1 MAERTIVTELANW
14 QESAEIDHPL
24 VVCVSSTKP
33 LAKDLV
39 EWCGAFSDLAVAHC
53 DSDSVFEGVK
63 NVGAISAVV
72 VDLTHLSI
80 GQEKEV
86 REQLIKYLSKFTGAQ
101 IISLIQKRLLDSARD
116 GLVRKSDEKVSFIS
130 YPVSPT
136 AFQVALS
143 RAITQYDFAARA
155 SSAASVVTQL
165 LSQVEMEVTRMLG
178 LLHDLS
184 SNQPFRSLAKAQS
197 AQQRLSIQRLASLNR
212 AKRVVLEE
220 FANDPYWSIIVEL
233 YLTELMNKL
242 SDFKGVA
249 LRLGIPLATFTR
261 RIEHM
266 KNNGVVESE
275 IDSVDKRRHRLRLTE
290 STRRQVELLL
300 NS

>member
-1 MAERTIVTELANW
+1 MSPRTLVVDSSNEPKAP
-14 QESAEIDHPL
+14 EYDHPL

-33 LAKDLV
+33 LASDLV
-39 EWCGAFSDLAVAHC
+39 EWCGAFSDVAVAHR
-53 DSDSVFEGVK
+53 DKDSVFEGV
-63 NVGAISAVV
+63 NNPSAISAVV
-72 VDLTHLSI
+72 VDMTLLSI

-86 REQLIKYLSKFTGAQ
+86 REQLIKYINNFPLAQ
-101 IISLIQKRLLDSARD
+101 IIALVQKRLLDSAAE
-116 GLVRKSDEKVSFIS
+116 GLIRKSDEKVSFVS

-143 RAITQYDFAARA
+143 RAITQYDFGARA

-165 LSQVEMEVTRMLG
+165 LSQVETEVTRMLG
-178 LLHDLS
+178 LLNDLS
-184 SNQPFRSLAKAQS
+184 SNLPFRSLAKAQS

-212 AKRVVLEE
+212 AKRVVLDE
-220 FANDPYWSIIVEL
+220 FANDPFWSIIVEL

-266 KNNGVVESE
+266 KINGVVESE
-275 IDSVDKRRHRLRLTE
+275 IDTVDKRRHRLRLTE